1 MKVLALAF
9 PGFTF
14 IDLAG
19 PMQAFMMLPGFSSQI
34 VWHSKGIVDSDAG
47 VSVQATEDFGS
58 CWKDPD
64 ILFVPGNSI
73 HLFKQ
78 LQDDR
83 TIDFIAD
90 VGSRAKWI
98 TSVCNGSLLLGA
110 AGLLKGYKA
119 ASYWYTREHLSLFGA
134 IPTDARYVID
144 RNRATGGGMTAGI
157 DFGLAMV
164 GPMGSSRG
172 RPSSCQRCGDAS
184 LVLVSM
190 MRRVYLISADAI
202 APLATGGASVRAS
215 EEYSRSASSKVTSCN
230 RSLSSF
236 ITTVPPGPNARKAR
250 EPISRRK

>member
-144 RNRATGGGMTAGI
+144 RNRGTGGGMTAGI

-164 GPMGSSRG
+164 GQLAGEPVGRVAELAFEYAPQPFRNRSTGAG
-172 RPSSCQRCGDAS
+172 RPRDIGQDDRNREADNAGSGAGGCESPPLDYGKALGTGPALASDA
-184 LVLVSM
+184 VT
-190 MRRVYLISADAI
+190 RRWSWF
-202 APLATGGASVRAS
+202 R
-215 EEYSRSASSKVTSCN
+215 
-230 RSLSSF
+230 
-236 ITTVPPGPNARKAR
+236 
-250 EPISRRK
+250 

>member
-19 PMQAFMMLPGFSSQI
+19 PMQAFMMLPGFSSQV
-34 VWHSKGIVDSDAG
+34 VWQTRGIVDSDAG

-64 ILFVPGNSI
+64 ILFVPGNTVA
-73 HLFKQ
+73 LFKL

-83 TIDFIAD
+83 TLDFIAD

-119 ASYWYTREHLSLFGA
+119 ASYWYTRDHLGLFGA

-144 RNRATGGGMTAGI
+144 GNRATGGGMTAGV

-164 GPMGSSRG
+164 GEIAGEHVGRVAELSFEYAPRPPFGTG
-172 RPSSCQRCGDAS
+172 RPE
-184 LVLVSM
+184 L
-190 MRRVYLISADAI
+190 ADPAT
-202 APLATGGASVRAS
+202 LAHTTEILKQLMPVQDLESVRA
-215 EEYSRSASSKVTSCN
+215 
-230 RSLSSF
+230 
-236 ITTVPPGPNARKAR
+236 
-250 EPISRRK
+250 RRLAMGRL